1 MLLTSKLD
9 EVVCTCQRFLTS
21 EATRLPCKF
30 RVQFFD
36 NFLPCCT
43 RVEGGVAQ
51 RLAITNYMWQGSALH
66 PTPLPKVLIT
76 QHVGGYHAT
85 AVLLYIHPTNLGA
98 KPAELTRQ
106 KH

>member
-1 MLLTSKLD
+1 MYMPKI
-9 EVVCTCQRFLTS
+9 LTS
-21 EATRLPCKF
+21 EATRLPYKF